1 MYCSV
6 KQVLDFGIN
15 VPCKVLSIDGTTIR
29 CNVYIYLHININ
41 INIYIYVHIDTQG
54 NISSHVCTF
63 THTYI
68 YIHMHIDT
76 YIHITYMGMEQRTST
91 SYTTTGWGKG
101 TRLFEDMTVEVRLL
115 EDWANGSSYPC
126 PIGVCSYS
134 FLKMKHFCQLQG
146 VENNMEVPVSCGK
159 PVNGRESLSNSFYVG

>member
-76 YIHITYMGMEQRTST
+76 YYIHGHGTEDINVIHDDWLRQRNEAFRGHDCRGPASGRLGEWVILSLPNWGMQLLISKDETFLSTPRCRKQHGSPCELWQTS
-91 SYTTTGWGKG
+91 
-101 TRLFEDMTVEVRLL
+101 
-115 EDWANGSSYPC
+115 
-126 PIGVCSYS
+126 
-134 FLKMKHFCQLQG
+134 
-146 VENNMEVPVSCGK
+146 
-159 PVNGRESLSNSFYVG
+159 

>member
-29 CNVYIYLHININ
+29 CNIYIYTYQYIY
-41 INIYIYVHIDTQG
+41 IYIYVHIDTQA

-63 THTYI
+63 AHTHIYTYA
-68 YIHMHIDT
+68 YRH
-76 YIHITYMGMEQRTST
+76 IHITYMGMEQRTST